1 MSKPAL
7 RSYVDMNE
15 RDFVGY
21 GPNPPKVEW
30 PNGARIAISVVVN
43 YEEGSEYSLL
53 DGDPTREVNN
63 EVPSPLPLDER
74 DLANES
80 FFEYGSR
87 AGVWRLLSI
96 LDEYDVKATF
106 FCCAL
111 ALERNPHVG
120 PEIVRREHEVF
131 GHGYRWEEYY
141 KMDRDAEREAIR
153 KAVESIQRTTGQR
166 PLGWYTRYGPSVNTR
181 ELVVEEGG
189 FLYDCNAYNDDLP
202 YYTEVNG
209 KKWLVVPYSLEV
221 NDTKFWRGGM
231 SSPSDFYE
239 TMRNTF
245 DRLYYEGATHP
256 KMMSIGLHC
265 RIAGRPSR
273 AVALQKF
280 LEYAKGFPNVWFARR
295 IDIARWWLQNYP

>member
-1 MSKPAL
+1 
-7 RSYVDMNE
+7 MNE

-21 GPNPPKVEW
+21 GANPPQVEW
-30 PNGARIAISVVVN
+30 PDGARIAISVVVN

-53 DGDPTREVNN
+53 DGDPHRETNN

-87 AGVWRLLSI
+87 AGVWRIMNI

-106 FCCAL
+106 FVCAL
-111 ALERNPHVG
+111 ALERNPQVG
-120 PEIVRREHEVF
+120 PEIVRRGHEVF

-141 KMDRDAEREAIR
+141 NMDRDSEREAIR
-153 KAVESIQRTTGQR
+153 KAVESIERTTGER
-166 PLGWYTRYGPSVNTR
+166 PLGWYTRYGHSLNTR

-189 FLYDCNAYNDDLP
+189 FEYDSCSYADDLP
-202 YYTEVNG
+202 YYTQVNG

-221 NDTKFWRGGM
+221 NDTKFWRGGF
-231 SSPSDFYE
+231 SNPSDFYE
-239 TMRNTF
+239 TMQNTF
-245 DRLYYEGATHP
+245 DRLYYEGVTHP
-256 KMMSIGLHC
+256 KMMNIGLHC

-280 LEYAKGFPNVWFARR
+280 LEYARGFPNVWFARR
-295 IDIARWWLQNYP
+295 IDIARWWQDKYP